1 MDPSLDNCLMI
12 DELTELEVSSQ
23 SLRNTSKLMGQCDS
37 EMIELTDDIIDNYFK
52 ALQLVA

>member
-52 ALQLVA
+52 AL